1 MREVVKIRLG
11 ASECLMRPTYAAYGE
26 IEARLGAL
34 RQVYTQVMTGGATL
48 ASLAAIVTIGMKQVD
63 QGDGRQVEEQK
74 VAKLIYEAGPWSD
87 DVLVPIGELLASL
100 GWTPEQKGKI
110 EAEAARIGKAPPSA

>member
-1 MREVVKIRLG
+1 MREVVRIRLG

-34 RQVYTQVMTGGATL
+34 RQVYTQVLTGTATL
-48 ASLAAIVTIGMKQVD
+48 SMLACVVTIGMQQVD
-63 QGDGRQVEEQK
+63 QGDGRKVEEQK

-87 DVLVPIGELLASL
+87 EVLIPIGEFLAAL
-100 GWTPEQKGKI
+100 GWTPDQKKKI
-110 EAEAARIGKAPPSA
+110 EAEADRVKKATSSA